1 MLLKGN
7 ETKYKKESGVLLH
20 ISSLPSSHGIGD
32 LGREAYRFV
41 DFLKS
46 SRQTYWQLFP
56 LCPVGKGN
64 SPYSSASAF
73 AGEILFIDLYGLVK
87 DGLLSGD
94 EIPEQDFPKNADYNK
109 AREFK
114 LPLIKKAAERFNPN
128 SRDFKVFLTE
138 NAYWLDDYALFMAIK
153 AAYPNKSFTELE
165 DGLKYRLPEAIDR
178 FRKKHSEQILF
189 YKIIQYLFFAQYL
202 RLKKYAA
209 ENGVKLIGDI
219 PFYVQLESADVWS
232 NPDIFRLGRD
242 MTPVLVAGVPP
253 DRFSEE
259 GQLWG
264 NPIYDWDYQKSTDY
278 DWWRKRLTHNAKL
291 YDVIRIDHFRAFAD
305 YYTIPYGA
313 KTAKSGVWE
322 KGAGLPFWNLMK
334 PHIEAEIIAEDLGG
348 DTPEVKK
355 LIEDTGFPNMKVL
368 QFAFDSDLNNPF
380 LPKNYDR
387 NCICYTGTHDNDT
400 TRGWFEK
407 LNEHQ
412 RTMFSHLVP
421 ADKSGSAVLSL
432 IYFAMKSKARMV
444 IIPMQD
450 YLQLDSDDRIN
461 TPGVPFGNWEW
472 RLSLNDL
479 TDELAEEINRL
490 STGRNEG

>member
-189 YKIIQYLFFAQYL
+189 YKIIQYLFFAQYS

-479 TDELAEEINRL
+479 TDELAEEIKRL
-490 STGRNEG
+490 STGRNDG

>member
-94 EIPEQDFPKNADYNK
+94 EIPEEDFPKNADYNK

-322 KGAGLPFWNLMK
+322 KGAGLPLMK

-479 TDELAEEINRL
+479 TDELAEEIKRL